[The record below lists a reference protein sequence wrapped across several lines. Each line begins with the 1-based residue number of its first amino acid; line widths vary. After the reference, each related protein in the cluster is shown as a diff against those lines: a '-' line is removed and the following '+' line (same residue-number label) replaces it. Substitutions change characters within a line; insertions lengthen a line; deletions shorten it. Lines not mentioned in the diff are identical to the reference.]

1 MNQEVDYVN
10 HKMDYINQ
18 QSNDMNQSAVE
29 DNSYALLQ
37 GTDWSQ
43 SEYKQLNS

>member
-18 QSNDMNQSAVE
+18 QSNYMNQSAVE
-29 DNSYALLQ
+29 ANSYASLQ
-37 GTDWSQ
+37 GTDWSH